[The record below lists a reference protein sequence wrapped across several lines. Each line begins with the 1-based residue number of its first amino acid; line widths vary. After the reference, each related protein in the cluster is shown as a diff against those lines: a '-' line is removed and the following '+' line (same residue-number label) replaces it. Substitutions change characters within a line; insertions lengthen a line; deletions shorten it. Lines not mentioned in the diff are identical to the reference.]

1 MVALNGAQKFIRIS
15 SNLRTPLQVQGPSLS
30 PFYRQGDRGS
40 EGLRKCAVVGTAMRG
55 TACGP
60 GSRHPKARTTPPS
73 DTELRGGL
81 RAGPPW
87 PGSRPNSVFYSHHE
101 GQLEPKCPQGKR
113 RASRSWVS
121 PGFHTENEAVH
132 VSILKK
138 GTVTG
143 RPRQRPPSPQSVLGT
158 IARPHTCFC
167 LVHRALIFFFFFFIM
182 S

>member
-81 RAGPPW
+81 RAGPPHGAEARTALHLGQGRA
-87 PGSRPNSVFYSHHE
+87 PTQSSTHITRANLNRNAHRERGGLPEAGS
-101 GQLEPKCPQGKR
+101 PQGFTR
-113 RASRSWVS
+113 RM
-121 PGFHTENEAVH
+121 
-132 VSILKK
+132 
-138 GTVTG
+138 
-143 RPRQRPPSPQSVLGT
+143 RQS
-158 IARPHTCFC
+158 TCPY
-167 LVHRALIFFFFFFIM
+167 
-182 S
+182 